1 MTVLN
6 SIDFSPFQMHRITP
20 EDDAEIAAIIRSN
33 LERFHLNLPGT
44 VYFDPELDHLSTFY
58 CEALDKRAYFILS
71 DTEGHVVGGV
81 GYAEFDGY
89 ENCAELQKLY
99 LTDTAKGHGLG
110 KKLMQLVVKEAH
122 RVGYQKLYLETH
134 SNLAT
139 AIHIYN
145 ELGFHKIEKPTF
157 VRHSTMDCFYIM
169 G

>member
-1 MTVLN
+1 
-6 SIDFSPFQMHRITP
+6 MHRITP

-33 LERFHLNLPGT
+33 LEHFHLNLPGT

-71 DTEGHVVGGV
+71 DTEDHVVGGV

-110 KKLMQLVVKEAH
+110 KTHAACCERSAQSWISKIVSGDSFQSCNSDT
-122 RVGYQKLYLETH
+122 YLQ
-134 SNLAT
+134 
-139 AIHIYN
+139 
-145 ELGFHKIEKPTF
+145 
-157 VRHSTMDCFYIM
+157 
-169 G
+169 